1 MTATQVFFRF
11 AKENGCYD
19 IMRKCVLEAYI
30 HIKHLKKQAAYY
42 NDAVK
47 GNLAKPQFY
56 KYDSLIKMH
65 GYKSF
70 AVDIL
75 LKEMRHCLFNLIYI
89 IDANSNTFQKG
100 RYFKNINEK
109 WSKYI
114 RENLNGNYFKT
125 MIPDEMKE
133 FEISHD
139 GWGRYKYRNGYHAI
153 NYTLRENKNDSCY

>member
-30 HIKHLKKQAAYY
+30 HIKHFRKF
-42 NDAVK
+42 D
-47 GNLAKPQFY
+47 
-56 KYDSLIKMH
+56 KYDSLVKMH

-70 AVDIL
+70 VIDIL
-75 LKEMRHCLFNLIYI
+75 LKEMRYSLFNLIYI
-89 IDANSNTFQKG
+89 IHANSNTFQKG
-100 RYFKNINEK
+100 RYFKDINEK

-114 RENLNGNYFKT
+114 RVNLNGNYFKT
-125 MIPDEMKE
+125 MIP
-133 FEISHD
+133 D

-153 NYTLRENKNDSCY
+153 NYTLREE

>member
-30 HIKHLKKQAAYY
+30 NLKHLRK
-42 NDAVK
+42 
-47 GNLAKPQFY
+47 FE
-56 KYDSLIKMH
+56 KYDSLVKMH
-65 GYKSF
+65 GYKNF

-75 LKEMRHCLFNLIYI
+75 LKEMRYCLFNLIYI
-89 IDANSNTFQKG
+89 IQANSNTFQKG
-100 RYFKNINEK
+100 RYFKDINEK

-114 RENLNGNYFKT
+114 RGNLNGNYFKT
-125 MIPDEMKE
+125 MIPDGMKE
-133 FEISHD
+133 FEIGHD

>member
-19 IMRKCVLEAYI
+19 MMRKCVLESYI
-30 HIKHLKKQAAYY
+30 RLNHLRK
-42 NDAVK
+42 
-47 GNLAKPQFY
+47 FE
-56 KYDSLIKMH
+56 KYDSLVKMH

-75 LKEMRHCLFNLIYI
+75 LKEMRYCLFNLIYI
-89 IDANSNTFQKG
+89 IHANSNTFQKG
-100 RYFKNINEK
+100 KYFKDINEK

-114 RENLNGNYFKT
+114 RGNLNGNYFKT
-125 MIPDEMKE
+125 MIPDGMKE
-133 FEISHD
+133 FENGHD
-139 GWGRYKYRNGYHAI
+139 GWGRYRYRNGYHAI